1 MSEFR
6 ITINDTKTGKSYNK
20 ALDTDL
26 FLGKRI
32 KDKINGD
39 DLGLKGY
46 ELEITGGSDNA
57 GFPMRYDLSGT
68 GRKKIKILSG
78 TGLRK
83 LPKRGIN
90 VRKTVKGNTISNDI
104 VQVNL
109 KIIKDGSKKV
119 EEIFGVETKKEET
132 IAKQE

>member
-6 ITINDTKTGKSYNK
+6 ITINDTKTGRSYNK
-20 ALDTDL
+20 TLDTDL

-57 GFPMRYDLSGT
+57 GFPMRYDLPGT

-119 EEIFGVETKKEET
+119 EEIFGVETKKDET
-132 IAKQE
+132 ISK

>member
-1 MSEFR
+1 MQEFR
-6 ITINDTKTGKSYNK
+6 VTINDSKTGKSYPK
-20 ALDTDL
+20 ALNTDI

-46 ELEITGGSDNA
+46 ELEITGGSDTA
-57 GFPMRYDLSGT
+57 GFPMRYDLSGS

-83 LPKRGIN
+83 NLKKGIN
-90 VRKTVKGNTISNDI
+90 IRKTVRGNTISTDTI
-104 VQVNL
+104 QVNL
-109 KIIKDGSKKV
+109 KIIKEGSKKL
-119 EEIFGVETKKEET
+119 EEIFGTESKKEV
-132 IAKQE
+132 AKSE